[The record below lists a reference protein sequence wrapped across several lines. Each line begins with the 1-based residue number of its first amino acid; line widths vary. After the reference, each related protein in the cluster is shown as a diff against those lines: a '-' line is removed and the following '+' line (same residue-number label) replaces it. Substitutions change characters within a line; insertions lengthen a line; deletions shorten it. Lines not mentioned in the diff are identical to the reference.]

1 MRAMDRGLL
10 ALYSL
15 IFGLVSLFILF
26 LSISGNIPYYLQHA
40 FRSDDQR
47 LVIGTIAVAIF
58 IVSIRLFFSTFSSRK
73 SDNALVED
81 GALGQVRIT
90 LSAVENLVKKVAF
103 QVVGVKEAK
112 PKLILTKNG
121 TKLLIK
127 IAVTPDI
134 PIPQAS
140 QELQTK
146 IKEEL
151 ENIAGIEIND
161 IRILV
166 ENISG
171 DARARVE

>member
-1 MRAMDRGLL
+1 MRAIDRALL
-10 ALYSL
+10 ALYSI
-15 IFGLVSLFILF
+15 IFSLVSLFVLF
-26 LSISGNIPYYLQHA
+26 LAISGNIPYYLQHA

-47 LVIGTIAVAIF
+47 LVIGIIAVLIF
-58 IVSIRLFFSTFSSRK
+58 IISIRLLFTTFGSKR
-73 SDNALVED
+73 SDNALIEN
-81 GALGQVRIT
+81 GALGQVRVT
-90 LSAVENLVKKVAF
+90 LSALENLVKKVSF

-112 PKLILTKNG
+112 PKLLLTQNG
-121 TKLLIK
+121 TNLLIK
-127 IAVTPDI
+127 IALTPDI

-151 ENIAGIEIND
+151 EKIAGIELNE

-171 DARARVE
+171 DARSRVE